1 MIGLKTG
8 TASNL
13 KIPESSVPFSVDE
26 LLDDNE
32 EDDNLMM
39 EEFIK
44 RKHKAGFVSAKWEEK
59 TLHARTES
67 NQRRKKNQNNSC
79 FCAKLN
85 YDKYLQIILRSSNVW
100 FVS

>member
-1 MIGLKTG
+1 VNCFNNVLNDRRRLVQLCLEDLRIVIGLKTG

-13 KIPESSVPFSVDE
+13 KIPESSVPFSVEE

-44 RKHKAGFVSAKWEEK
+44 RKHKVGFVSAK
-59 TLHARTES
+59 
-67 NQRRKKNQNNSC
+67 
-79 FCAKLN
+79 
-85 YDKYLQIILRSSNVW
+85 
-100 FVS
+100 

>member
-1 MIGLKTG
+1 VNCFINVLNDRRRLVQLCLEDLRIVIGLKTG

-44 RKHKAGFVSAKWEEK
+44 RKHKAGFVSAK
-59 TLHARTES
+59 
-67 NQRRKKNQNNSC
+67 
-79 FCAKLN
+79 
-85 YDKYLQIILRSSNVW
+85 
-100 FVS
+100 

>member
-1 MIGLKTG
+1 MNCFNNVLNDRRRLVQLCLEDLRIVIGLKTG

-13 KIPESSVPFSVDE
+13 KIPESSVPFSVEE

-44 RKHKAGFVSAKWEEK
+44 RKHKVGFVSAK
-59 TLHARTES
+59 
-67 NQRRKKNQNNSC
+67 
-79 FCAKLN
+79 
-85 YDKYLQIILRSSNVW
+85 
-100 FVS
+100 